1 MRISCLFID
10 IEFYLVYV
18 INIPYMETLLT
29 VNQVASTLQVHWQ
42 TVLTY
47 IKSGKLRAVKLG
59 RGYRIDS
66 KDLEKF
72 VESLK
77 TT

>member
-1 MRISCLFID
+1 MD
-10 IEFYLVYV
+10 TY
-18 INIPYMETLLT
+18 LT
-29 VNQVASTLQVHWQ
+29 VEQVASKLQIHWQ

-59 RGYRIDS
+59 RGYRIDPN
-66 KDLEKF
+66 DLEKF

-77 TT
+77 TKEQ